1 MDDETFAFWRGWK
14 DARAGFPPQN
24 EEHAEPDAYRTG
36 YEHGSERRSPR
47 RGGGVTATKEILT

>member
-36 YEHGSERRSPR
+36 YEHGSARRSPEE
-47 RGGGVTATKEILT
+47 AAA